1 MFGAITPA
9 MNKISLKK
17 SDLAVLTVVAGIIV
31 WVACQSHPIE
41 TFKLYTKEH
50 GYILSFFKF
59 VILATFGECVAL
71 RIVDGRYWRPGFGLI
86 AKAVMWGF
94 IGLFLKASFTVFAV
108 GSPAVLTSLGLNISA
123 EDGFFARL
131 LIAFTTSVMLNTVFA
146 PVLMILHKIYDDHI
160 QVHQGKIRSLII
172 PVDVAERFSG
182 IDWNN
187 MWGFVL
193 KKTVPI
199 FWIPAHTFT
208 FMLPPDARII
218 FAALLGGVL
227 GVILAFAS
235 LKSRTAY

>member
-1 MFGAITPA
+1 
-9 MNKISLKK
+9 MNKISLKR
-17 SDLAVLTVVAGIIV
+17 SDYIVFTVIALIFV
-31 WVACQSHPIE
+31 WIACQPHPIE

-59 VILATFGECVAL
+59 AILATFGECVAL

-94 IGLFLKASFTVFAV
+94 IGLFLKACFAVFAV
-108 GSPAVLTSLGLNISA
+108 GSPAVLTSLGVNITA

-131 LIAFTTSVMLNTVFA
+131 LISFTTSVMLNTVFA

-160 QVHQGKIRSLII
+160 QVYEGKLVALIK
-172 PVDVAERFSG
+172 PVDVAARFAA
-182 IDWNN
+182 IDWEN

-199 FWIPAHTFT
+199 FWIPAQTVT
-208 FMLPPDARII
+208 FMLPPDMRII
-218 FAALLGGVL
+218 FAAFLGGVL

-235 LKSRTAY
+235 LKSRAV

>member
-1 MFGAITPA
+1 

-17 SDLAVLTVVAGIIV
+17 SDYIVFTVIVLLLIWASF
-31 WVACQSHPIE
+31 QPHPIE
-41 TFKLYTKEH
+41 TFKIYTKEH

-59 VILATFGECVAL
+59 AILATFGECVAL

-86 AKAVMWGF
+86 ARTVMWGF
-94 IGLFLKASFTVFAV
+94 IGVFLKACFAVFAV
-108 GSPAVLTSLGLNISA
+108 GSPEVLASLGLNISPD
-123 EDGFFARL
+123 DGFFARL
-131 LIAFTTSVMLNTVFA
+131 LISFTTSVMLNIVFA

-160 QVHQGKIRSLII
+160 QVHQGKICALIT
-172 PVDVAERFSG
+172 PVDVAARLET

-199 FWIPAHTFT
+199 FWIPAQTVT
-208 FMLPPDARII
+208 FMLPPDLRII
-218 FAALLGGVL
+218 FAAFLGGVL

-235 LKSRTAY
+235 LKSRAAY

>member
-1 MFGAITPA
+1 

-17 SDLAVLTVVAGIIV
+17 SDYIVFTVIALILV
-31 WVACQSHPIE
+31 WIACQPHPID

-50 GYILSFFKF
+50 GYILSFIKF
-59 VILATFGECVAL
+59 AILATFGECVAL
-71 RIVDGRYWRPGFGLI
+71 RIVDGRYWRPGFGLLS
-86 AKAVMWGF
+86 KAVAWGF
-94 IGLFLKASFTVFAV
+94 MGLFVKAAFTVFAV
-108 GSPAVLTSLGLNISA
+108 GSPAVLTSLGMNITA

-131 LIAFTTSVMLNTVFA
+131 LISFTTSVMLNTVFG

-160 QVHQGKIRSLII
+160 LVHQGKVRSLVT
-172 PVDVAERFSG
+172 PVDVAARFAA
-182 IDWNN
+182 IDWSR

-193 KKTVPI
+193 KKTIPL

-208 FMLPPDARII
+208 FMLPPDLRII

-235 LKSRTAY
+235 LKSRATA

>member
-1 MFGAITPA
+1 

-17 SDLAVLTVVAGIIV
+17 SDYAVLSVIAILLI
-31 WVACQSHPIE
+31 WIASQPHPID

-50 GYILSFFKF
+50 GYIMSFFKF
-59 VILATFGECVAL
+59 AILATFGECVAL
-71 RIVDGRYWRPGFGLI
+71 RIVHGRYWRPAFGLI
-86 AKAVMWGF
+86 AKAIMWGF
-94 IGLFLKASFTVFAV
+94 IGLFVKASFTVFAV
-108 GSPAVLTSLGLNISA
+108 GSPSVLTSLGLNLSA
-123 EDGFFARL
+123 EDGFLARL

-146 PVLMILHKIYDDHI
+146 PVLMVLHKIYDDHI
-160 QVHQGKIRSLII
+160 QVHQGKISSLIT
-172 PVDVAERFSG
+172 PVDVADRFAA

-208 FMLPPDARII
+208 FMLLPDARII

-235 LKSRTAY
+235 LKGNALS